1 MGKGS
6 DSGREALR
14 GLATLWIIMRDLPL
28 CDPRR
33 VSPCEGPLYFHCP
46 LVSPALK
53 RLLSQLFAL
62 AVLASICAI
71 AAGWWWTGQALRL
84 PAGTTAEEPL
94 TLDVKPG
101 SSSRAVARAVAAAG
115 VDVVPDLLY
124 AWFRLSG
131 DASQIKAGVYEIR
144 PGATPRSLLGQMV
157 RGEQALRSFVLIEG
171 WNIREV
177 LAAVRN
183 SPDLEQDLEGLSA
196 SAVMERIGRAGQHP
210 EGRFFPDTYR
220 VVKNAKASEVLRQ
233 AAQAMDTRLAAAW
246 EQRSPSSVL
255 KSPEEALILA
265 SIIEKETGSEAD
277 RGLVGAVFNNRLR
290 IGMRLQT
297 DPTVIYGLGTR
308 FDGNLRKV
316 DLLTDTPYNTYTRA
330 GLPPSPISI
339 PGWNS
344 LLAAVR
350 PADSKALYFVA
361 KGDGN
366 SHFSHS
372 LDEHNAAV
380 RRYILNR

>member
-1 MGKGS
+1 
-6 DSGREALR
+6 
-14 GLATLWIIMRDLPL
+14 
-28 CDPRR
+28 
-33 VSPCEGPLYFHCP
+33 
-46 LVSPALK
+46 LK
-53 RLLSQLFAL
+53 RLISLLFAL
-62 AVLASICAI
+62 MLIALGAA
-71 AAGWWWTGQALRL
+71 AAGWWWTGQSLRL
-84 PAGTTAEEPL
+84 PAGTTAEQPL
-94 TLDVKPG
+94 DLEVRPG
-101 SSSRAVARAVAAAG
+101 SSSRAVANAIAGAG
-115 VDVVPDLLY
+115 VDVSPTALY

-131 DASQIKAGVYEIR
+131 EAATIKAGLYEIK
-144 PGATPRSLLGQMV
+144 PGATPRSLLKQMV
-157 RGEQALRSFVLIEG
+157 RGEQALRSLILLEG

-177 LAAVRN
+177 LAAVRA
-183 SPDLEQDLEGLSA
+183 SPHLRQDLDGLSPE
-196 SAVMERIGRAGQHP
+196 AVMERVGLPGQHP

-220 VVKNAKASEVLRQ
+220 VVKNTLASSVLRQ
-233 AAQAMDTRLAAAW
+233 AAQAMDTRLAEAW
-246 EQRSPSSVL
+246 EQRSPASVL
-255 KSPEEALILA
+255 KTPAQALILA

-277 RGLVGAVFNNRLR
+277 RSLVGAVFNNRLR

-297 DPTVIYGLGTR
+297 DPTVIYGVGER
-308 FDGNLRKV
+308 FDGNLRKT

-330 GLPPSPISI
+330 GLPPSPISM